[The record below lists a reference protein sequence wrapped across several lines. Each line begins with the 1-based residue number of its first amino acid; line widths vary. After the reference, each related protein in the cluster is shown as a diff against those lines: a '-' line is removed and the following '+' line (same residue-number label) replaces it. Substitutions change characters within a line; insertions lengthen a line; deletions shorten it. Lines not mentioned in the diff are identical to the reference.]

1 MGRCALVLVN
11 NLYSTNNDKISLP
24 YFALLTTHL
33 GEIALVSALLS
44 RLYFQVL
51 PRLVVGLR
59 DALPSCRHHIQQTCT

>member
-33 GEIALVSALLS
+33 GEIALVSAFSQGCTFKFCRGWLS
-44 RLYFQVL
+44 
-51 PRLVVGLR
+51 
-59 DALPSCRHHIQQTCT
+59 A